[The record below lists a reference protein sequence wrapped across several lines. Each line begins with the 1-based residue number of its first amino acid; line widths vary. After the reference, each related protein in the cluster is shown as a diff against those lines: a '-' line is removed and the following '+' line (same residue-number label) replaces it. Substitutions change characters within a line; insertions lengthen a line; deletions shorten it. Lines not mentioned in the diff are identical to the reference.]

1 METKVSEPLM
11 TCRKRRDGVKTGV
24 ESLLRD
30 KFGSYLFTAHSTSGI
45 KAA

>member
-1 METKVSEPLM
+1 METNVSEPLM
-11 TCRKRRDGVKTGV
+11 TCRKRKDDVKTGV

-30 KFGSYLFTAHSTSGI
+30 ESGGNLSTAQMTSGM

>member
-1 METKVSEPLM
+1 METNVSEPLM
-11 TCRKRRDGVKTGV
+11 TCRKRMEVAKTGV

-30 KFGSYLFTAHSTSGI
+30 KFGSYLFTAHSASGI